1 MYPPPSVPVLIAGG
15 GPVGLAAA
23 LELSL
28 HGVGCAVI
36 EPRREV
42 SWLRPRA
49 KTVSAR
55 TMEHFRRWGLAQRLR
70 DRAPLAVAWS
80 SNVVFCTTVTGRE
93 VTRFHDCF
101 GLGLAGADLAA
112 EPGQQ
117 APQPLVEQIL
127 REAVTES
134 PHASLVTGWRVTRA
148 TQTAGQVEVTAQ
160 DPDGRPAAIE
170 ASYVIGCEGAR
181 SVVREAI
188 GARFDGSADGR
199 LNVNVT
205 FRAPGLAG
213 EVPHGPAVQY
223 WVLNP
228 AQGGLVGRLDLD
240 GTWWCIANGV
250 TQAAA
255 EADPVAIVR
264 AMTGS
269 DVPVEVLATDA
280 WNARMQLA
288 DHYARGRMF
297 IAGDAAHQNPPYG
310 GHGFNTGVGDAVNLG
325 WKLAAVLQGW
335 APPSLL
341 DTYEAERRPVAA
353 ETVAEAARNMATLAT
368 ELADQRLMGTAPE
381 FAAALPA
388 VRAAIHRTKDREFHS
403 LDLVLGYSYAGSA
416 ITAPVPG
423 AGERLPHRWIGPGD
437 SLYDQLG
444 REFTLIRRGPG
455 ADHHDHD
462 QGLAG
467 AARERGV
474 PLAVLDLA
482 GPGWAGHFRAP
493 LTLVRPDQHVT
504 WSGDAPA
511 DPGELLRTA
520 VGGPKE

>member
-1 MYPPPSVPVLIAGG
+1 MTPPSQVPVLIAGG

-23 LELSL
+23 MELSL
-28 HGVGCAVI
+28 HGIECAVI

-55 TMEHFRRWGLAQRLR
+55 TMEHFRRWGVAQRLR
-70 DRAPLAVAWS
+70 ERAPLAVAWS
-80 SNVVFCTTVTGRE
+80 TNVVFCTTVTGRE

-101 GLGLAGADLAA
+101 GLGLAGDDLVA

-127 REAVTES
+127 REAVRDSKT
-134 PHASLVTGWRVTRA
+134 AALITGCRVTGATQAGEVVRVTTEDA
-148 TQTAGQVEVTAQ
+148 
-160 DPDGRPAAIE
+160 DGRPATVE
-170 ASYVIGCEGAR
+170 ASYVIGCDGAR

-188 GARFDGSADGR
+188 GARLDGSADGR

-205 FRAPGLAG
+205 FRAPALAG
-213 EVPHGPAVQY
+213 QVPHGPAVQY

-228 AQGGLVGRLDLD
+228 EQPGIVGRLDLD

-250 TQAAA
+250 GQAAA
-255 EADPVAIVR
+255 EADPGSIVR

-269 DVPVEVLATDA
+269 DGPVEVLATDA

-288 DHYARGRMF
+288 GRYARGRMF

-310 GHGFNTGVGDAVNLG
+310 GHGFNTGVGDAVNIG

-335 APPSLL
+335 APPALL
-341 DTYEAERRPVAA
+341 ETYEAERRPVAVV
-353 ETVAEAARNMATLAT
+353 TVAEAARNMATLAT
-368 ELADQRLMGTAPE
+368 ELADPRLMGTGRE
-381 FAAALPA
+381 FAAVLPA

-403 LDLVLGYSYAGSA
+403 LDLVLGYSYGDSP
-416 ITAPVPG
+416 ITRPAPG
-423 AGERLPHRWIGPGD
+423 AGERLPHHWIGAGD
-437 SLYDQLG
+437 SLYDHLG
-444 REFTLIRRGPG
+444 PEFTLIRWGSGTTRDDG
-455 ADHHDHD
+455 
-462 QGLAG
+462 GLA
-467 AARERGV
+467 AAAQGSGI
-474 PLAVLDLA
+474 PLTALDLDSR
-482 GPGWAGHFRAP
+482 GWAGHFGAS
-493 LTLVRPDQHVT
+493 LVLVRPDQHVT

-511 DPGELLRTA
+511 DARGLLRTA
-520 VGGPKE
+520 VGW